1 MWLRIQA
8 FRSFS
13 RERTFNIFHR
23 ACFNDWL
30 NITLLNIEWT
40 WTSFWTLID
49 REHFNLRTV
58 KLQPDIERT
67 LNFSDLLKIVF
78 IYFLLLFSNSELRS
92 SNIIQISLQSFIC
105 NSSQYHCNKIFQ
117 KLACFVEIRCSLK
130 MFLKQCMNIER
141 TLNMFNFWQS
151 NLNIKF
157 FLWLN
162 IFRKKLDG

>member
-92 SNIIQISLQSFIC
+92 SNVMQIIVWSFLR
-105 NSSQYHCNKIFQ
+105 NSSQNHYNKIFQ